1 MKKIVF
7 ISTTFCIIFSKANAQ
22 MHDTTAIVNQNKFDY
37 KSLSQKSRKQ
47 NTAAW
52 LMLGGGAGMALAGMV
67 ITAKDVGQEVA
78 GLFVTA
84 LSLGTVIPEETKKRS
99 TGSVLTVAG
108 AGAMLGSIPLF
119 VASAKNKR
127 QSAVILKNES
137 LFFNPLFNTKD
148 SYIALGV
155 KINL

>member
-7 ISTTFCIIFSKANAQ
+7 ITLSFCIIFSKANAQ
-22 MHDTTAIVNQNKFDY
+22 MHDTTLISNQYKVDS
-37 KSLSQKSRKQ
+37 KSLSQKSKKQ

-52 LMLGGGAGMALAGMV
+52 LMLGGGAGMTLAGMV

-84 LSLGTVIPEETKKRS
+84 LSLGTVIPEEPKKRA
-99 TGSVLTVAG
+99 TGSVITVAG

-119 VASAKNKR
+119 VASARNKR
-127 QSAVILKNES
+127 QSDVILKNET
-137 LFFNPLFNTKD
+137 LFFNPLLNTKD
-148 SYIALGV
+148 SYLALGV